1 MHSVNGHRRN
11 NNFREE
17 PAKSSVQVQSV
28 RASSQRLAFLV
39 TSVSPPPHD
48 SQASSAHYS
57 VQQIQRAGT
66 LLVKHLPKAGRGA
79 SSTGARRF
87 CLRSPV
93 PALDDSKT
101 ALNIHP
107 DRPGLS
113 PASPVTRAHAHP
125 NKQLPLRPLPSRM
138 KDLTLACQG
147 AHCFCP
153 ESSDNG
159 GFSSFA
165 SQPHSPLIFKPNLSK
180 IKKRVALCCIT
191 VGWS

>member
-39 TSVSPPPHD
+39 TSVSSPHPHPPHD

-79 SSTGARRF
+79 SSAGARRF

-125 NKQLPLRPLPSRM
+125 NKQLPLRPPPPPVSHERFNPGMSGSSLLLPGELRQWRVF
-138 KDLTLACQG
+138 LFCLA
-147 AHCFCP
+147 AF
-153 ESSDNG
+153 
-159 GFSSFA
+159 FFFFFKA
-165 SQPHSPLIFKPNLSK
+165 PHLKN
-180 IKKRVALCCIT
+180 
-191 VGWS
+191 